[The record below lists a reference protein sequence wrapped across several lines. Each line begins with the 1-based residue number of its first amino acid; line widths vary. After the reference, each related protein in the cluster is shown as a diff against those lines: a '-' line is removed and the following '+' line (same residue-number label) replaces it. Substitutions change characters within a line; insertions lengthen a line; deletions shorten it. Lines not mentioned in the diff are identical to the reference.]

1 MALSLLDMIIRNG
14 KIVTA
19 SDTFEGEIGIQ
30 NGKIVEVSKSS
41 SESASRV
48 INAQGKLVFPGFIDG
63 HTHMEMPFMGTE
75 TIDDFYHGTVAAAC
89 GGVTTIVDFATPSKG
104 EPPLNAYK
112 TWRMKADPKV
122 TIDYGIHMI
131 YRDFSP
137 ENLSQVRRL
146 VEEGVVSLKVF
157 MAYKGVFAMDDG
169 ALFRVMEEAVKN
181 GSLVGLHAENG
192 EVIDCLVARYLSEGK
207 TDPEYHAK
215 SRPAL
220 AEAEAAQRGIRLAE
234 MAHSALYIV
243 HTSTGLAVDEI
254 REAEN
259 RGSPIYS
266 ETCPHYLTFTD
277 EALKRPDGNKYIMS
291 PPLRSEEDRA
301 KLWQGLANGSIQTVG
316 SDHAVFTS
324 EQKNQYGSF
333 DKVPNGVPGTE
344 LILPILYSQGIGK
357 NIFSLNRLVQV
368 GSSNAAKMYGLYPR
382 KGTIAVGSDA
392 DIIIFDPQKR
402 VRLSVDNLHSNIDY
416 SIYEDVTVT
425 GYPVMTISRGEVIAE
440 NGQFIGKKGRGQFV
454 KGVPFTSGRPS
465 L

>member
-1 MALSLLDMIIRNG
+1 MLDLVIKNG
-14 KIVTA
+14 KIVTG
-19 SDTFEGEIGIQ
+19 SDTFEGEIGIE
-30 NGKIVEVSKSS
+30 NGKVVEISKSS
-41 SESASRV
+41 KESASKV

-89 GGVTTIVDFATPSKG
+89 GGVTTIVDFAIPSKG
-104 EPPLNAYK
+104 GTLLDAYK

-122 TIDYGIHMI
+122 TIDYGLHVIFK
-131 YRDFSP
+131 DFNP
-137 ENLSQVRRL
+137 TNLSQVGAL
-146 VEEGVVSLKVF
+146 TEEGVVSLKVF
-157 MAYKGVFAMDDG
+157 MAYKGVFSMDDG
-169 ALFRVMEEAVKN
+169 SIFRVMEEAVKN
-181 GSLVGLHAENG
+181 GCLVGLHAENG

-215 SRPAL
+215 SRPSL
-220 AEAEAAQRGIRLAE
+220 AEAEAVQRGIRLAE
-234 MAHSALYIV
+234 MAHSPLYIV
-243 HTSTGLAVDEI
+243 HTSTGLAVNEI
-254 REAEN
+254 QEAEN
-259 RGSPIYS
+259 RGIPIYS

-277 EALKRPDGNKYIMS
+277 EALKRPDGNRYIMS
-291 PPLRSEEDRA
+291 PPLRSGEDRA
-301 KLWQGLANGSIQTVG
+301 KLWQGLANGSIQTVA

-324 EQKNQYGSF
+324 EQKNQHGF

-392 DIIIFDPQKR
+392 DIIIFNPQKK
-402 VRLSVDNLHSNIDY
+402 VRLSADILHSNIDY
-416 SIYEDVTVT
+416 SVYEDVTVT

-440 NGQFIGKKGRGQFV
+440 NGQFSGKKGRGQFV
-454 KGVPFTSGRPS
+454 KGVPLVSGRPE